1 MENETIFF
9 LPTLAIPAFMAEK
22 NLVEKLRIG
31 MKALSESHR
40 MEYNDDN
47 SSDENE
53 PYIALRGYNIP
64 THMDVEMMV
73 DYLNELAMSE
83 GAECEPFYLDASP
96 FYDVICVCYTPE
108 LLSKNE

>member
-1 MENETIFF
+1 MKNETIFF
-9 LPTLAIPAFMAEK
+9 LPTSAITAVVAEE

-31 MKALSESHR
+31 MKALLESHR

-47 SSDENE
+47 FSDEYE

-73 DYLNELAMSE
+73 DHLNELAMSQ

-108 LLSKNE
+108 LLSNE

>member
-9 LPTLAIPAFMAEK
+9 LPTPTIPAFMAEK

-47 SSDENE
+47 SSDEYE

-64 THMDVEMMV
+64 THTDVDMMV

-108 LLSKNE
+108 LLSD

>member
-9 LPTLAIPAFMAEK
+9 LPTSAIPAFVAEE

-40 MEYNDDN
+40 IEYNDDN
-47 SSDENE
+47 FSDEYE

-73 DYLNELAMSE
+73 DHLNELAMSQ

-96 FYDVICVCYTPE
+96 FYDVICACYTPE
-108 LLSKNE
+108 LLSNE

>member
-9 LPTLAIPAFMAEK
+9 LPTSAISAFIAEK

-47 SSDENE
+47 SSDEYE

-83 GAECEPFYLDASP
+83 GAEYEPFYLDASP

-108 LLSKNE
+108 LLSD